1 MIEKPILFNTEMVKA
16 ILDGRKT
23 QTRRVIKNIC
33 GNYDEIRANPCYHG
47 AWNPIILGR
56 VLSGFKCPYG
66 NAGDKLWVR
75 ETWKVQSFSPDY
87 FAICYK
93 ADGSHKE
100 LEDVPKDFSYLQDKF
115 DDWQENLAFQS
126 EKELEKMKF
135 LEDENSEYRWVWKG
149 ESPLRWRPSIYLPRW
164 ASRINL
170 RITDVR
176 IERLQ
181 RLTYEN
187 AIAEGILHRTGEILG
202 IDWYAGYIGAEWRTD
217 PIIAFRD
224 LWDSINGKRGYG
236 WNKNPWVWVVE
247 FEAVE

>member
-16 ILDGRKT
+16 ILAGKKT
-23 QTRRVIKNIC
+23 QTRRVVKPQPKWEESPTFIDGFWC
-33 GNYDEIRANPCYHG
+33 GRYTCFPGNPDEPNV
-47 AWNPIILGR
+47 
-56 VLSGFKCPYG
+56 VLFDTMKSKY
-66 NAGDKLWVR
+66 NVGDRLWVR
-75 ETWKVQSFSPDY
+75 ET
-87 FAICYK
+87 
-93 ADGSHKE
+93 
-100 LEDVPKDFSYLQDKF
+100 FSYCIGSESF
-115 DDWQENLAFQS
+115 VYRADDHRANDPVVS
-126 EKELEKMKF
+126 GTIK
-135 LEDENSEYRWVWKG
+135 WK
-149 ESPLRWRPSIYLPRW
+149 PSIFMPRKV
-164 ASRINL
+164 SRINL

-187 AIAEGILHRTGEILG
+187 AIAEGILHRTGEIFG